1 MDGTKFDSSRDRGTP
16 LEFELGAGMVIKG
29 WDEGVARMKKG
40 QKATLICPPDYAYGA
55 RGHPPVI
62 PRNAT
67 LKFEVEVVDFGE
79 SSNPCA
85 MCSTF

>member
-1 MDGTKFDSSRDRGTP
+1 
-16 LEFELGAGMVIKG
+16 MVIKG
-29 WDEGVARMKKG
+29 WDEGVAKMKKG
-40 QKATLICPPDYAYGA
+40 QKATIICPPDYAYGA

-67 LKFEVEVVDFGE
+67 LKFEVELCDFMDEE

-85 MCSTF
+85 NCSIF